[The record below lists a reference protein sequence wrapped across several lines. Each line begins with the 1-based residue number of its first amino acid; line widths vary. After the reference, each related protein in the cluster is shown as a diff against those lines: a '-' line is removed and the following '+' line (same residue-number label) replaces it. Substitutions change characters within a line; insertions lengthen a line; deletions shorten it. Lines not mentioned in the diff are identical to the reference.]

1 MSVAES
7 VTVFDRLQARYPQ
20 TVAAFAAM
28 PGGEAALASVERLDE
43 RFAAVVRG
51 VAAAGVVIP
60 CDVLPTATHGAY
72 DVVYLGG
79 VLGLINATALAV
91 EAARDGQRT
100 GTAVRPAQRAPAP
113 LRIALLDEGKAGNAH
128 REWNIS
134 LAELAELVR
143 AGVAT
148 WDDLAGIV
156 ANRYRAGIVRFHA
169 ESIDVPAAPMTTA
182 EVLDVAVRADALL
195 AHCRRRFT
203 ECGGVIHEGRRFLRC
218 YQRTRGHAGAVIEM
232 EGPNGLERYR
242 ARLVVDAMGTIS
254 PVAWA
259 INQGGAL
266 QGVCPTAGTTARG
279 LRRGSDPRAVDPTT
293 GEVLITIADVQEGR
307 QLIWEGFP
315 AGEDEYTVYLFYYDR
330 IDPTQPQSLLDL
342 FERYFALLPTYKEPG
357 EGFAHL
363 KPVYGFI
370 PARYHDVR
378 RGTGAARGIVSIGD
392 AAAQQSP
399 LTFCGFGSHTR
410 NLRRITGTLRY
421 CLAHDL
427 LEAKHLRHA
436 GAHQANMA
444 PLWGLS
450 RMMAHRDGG
459 DPAAVNRIMNVFLA
473 TLNDLGAETTRRF
486 LRDNPSWREYT
497 AMMLATLRHHP
508 WVLPA
513 LRRALGTRGL
523 MQWFGDYG
531 RFGLLALGRAALGD
545 PLHGWRARTAA
556 QIARRSPAAGL
567 ALRARQWEYR
577 SMRGATE
584 PVDAPAGFPYV
595 A

>member
-1 MSVAES
+1 MSIAAES
-7 VTVFDRLQARYPQ
+7 ATIIERLQARYPQ

-28 PGGEAALASVERLDE
+28 PGGEGSLAAVARLDE

-51 VAAAGVVIP
+51 GAADAVVIP
-60 CDVLPTATHGAY
+60 CDALPAVTHGEY
-72 DVVYLGG
+72 DVVYVGG
-79 VLGLINATALAV
+79 VLGLINATALLAGV
-91 EAARDGQRT
+91 AGAGAR
-100 GTAVRPAQRAPAP
+100 RPGRAKPHPP
-113 LRIALLDEGKAGNAH
+113 LRIALLDERKAGNAH

-156 ANRYRAGIVRFHA
+156 ANRYREGIVRFHA
-169 ESIDVPAAPMTTA
+169 ATIDVPEARITT
-182 EVLDVAVRADALL
+182 EDVLDVAVRADALL

-203 ECGGVIHEGRRFLRC
+203 ELGGAISEGRRFLRC
-218 YQRTRGHAGAVIEM
+218 YQRTQGRVGSVVEVAGPDGV
-232 EGPNGLERYR
+232 ERYG

-254 PVAWA
+254 PIAWA
-259 INQGGAL
+259 INAGGAL

-279 LRRGSDPRAVDPTT
+279 FRRGSGLREVDATT

-315 AGEDEYTVYLFYYDR
+315 ASEDEYTVYLFYYDR
-330 IDPTQPQSLLDL
+330 VDPMHPQSLLDL
-342 FERYFALLPTYKEPG
+342 FERYFTLLPTYKEAGPD
-357 EGFAHL
+357 FAHL

-410 NLRRITGTLRY
+410 NLQRITAMLRY

-450 RMMAHRDGG
+450 RMMAHREGG
-459 DPAAVNRIMNVFLA
+459 DPAAVNRIMNVFLGA
-473 TLNDLGAETTRRF
+473 LNDLGEETTRRF

-497 AMMLATLRHHP
+497 AMMLVTVRRQP

-531 RFGLLALGRAALGD
+531 RFGLLSLGRAALGD
-545 PLHGWRARTAA
+545 PLVGVRARIAA
-556 QIARRSPAAGL
+556 IVAHRFPAAGL
-567 ALRARQWEYR
+567 ALRARQWEWR
-577 SMRGATE
+577 AMHGARE
-584 PVDAPAGFPYV
+584 LLDAPPDFPRQ
-595 A
+595 

>member
-1 MSVAES
+1 MMVAAAS
-7 VTVFDRLQARYPQ
+7 VTIFERLRACYPQ
-20 TVAAFAAM
+20 TVAAFQAM
-28 PGGEAALASVERLDE
+28 PGGEGSLAAVARLDE

-51 VAAAGVVIP
+51 VAADAVVIP
-60 CDVLPTATHGAY
+60 CDELPAVMDGGY
-72 DVVYLGG
+72 DVVYVGG
-79 VLGLINATALAV
+79 VLGLINATALA
-91 EAARDGQRT
+91 AGR
-100 GTAVRPAQRAPAP
+100 AVRPAQRAPAP

-156 ANRYRAGIVRFHA
+156 ANRYREGIVRFHA
-169 ESIDVPAAPMTTA
+169 ATIDVPEARITT
-182 EVLDVAVRADALL
+182 EGVLDVAVRADALL

-203 ECGGVIHEGRRFLRC
+203 DLGGAIYEGRRFLRC
-218 YQRTRGHAGAVIEM
+218 YQRTQGRVGSVIEVA
-232 EGPNGLERYR
+232 GPDGLERYG

-254 PVAWA
+254 PIAWA
-259 INQGGAL
+259 INAGGAL

-279 LRRGSDPRAVDPTT
+279 FRRGSGLREVDSTT

-315 AGEDEYTVYLFYYDR
+315 ASEDEYTVYLFYYDR
-330 IDPTQPQSLLDL
+330 VDPTHPQSLLDL
-342 FERYFALLPTYKEPG
+342 FERYFTLLPTYKEAGPD
-357 EGFAHL
+357 FAHL

-410 NLRRITGTLRY
+410 NLQRITAMLRY

-427 LEAKHLRHA
+427 LEAAHLRHA

-450 RMMAHRDGG
+450 RMMAHREGG
-459 DPAAVNRIMNVFLA
+459 DPAAVNRIMNVFLGA
-473 TLNDLGAETTRRF
+473 LNDLGEETTRRF

-497 AMMLATLRHHP
+497 AMMLVTLRRQP

-531 RFGLLALGRAALGD
+531 RFGLVSLGRAALGD
-545 PLHGWRARTAA
+545 PLIGRRARIAA
-556 QIARRSPAAGL
+556 MIGRRFPVAGL
-567 ALRARQWEYR
+567 ALRARQWEWRAMHGARESLNAPPDFPESDAYATR
-577 SMRGATE
+577 RG
-584 PVDAPAGFPYV
+584 
-595 A
+595 

>member
-1 MSVAES
+1 MSVTTEVA
-7 VTVFDRLQARYPQ
+7 TIFDRLDRRYPR
-20 TVAAFAAM
+20 TVAAFRVM
-28 PGGEAALASVERLDE
+28 PGGEQSLAAVERLDR
-43 RFAAVVRG
+43 RFASVVRG
-51 VAAAGVVIP
+51 VAADEIVVP
-60 CDVLPTATHGAY
+60 CDALPTATHGAY
-72 DVVYLGG
+72 DVIYLGG
-79 VLGLINATALAV
+79 VLGLINATALAAGV
-91 EAARDGQRT
+91 EAEAWAGRAVVTPAR
-100 GTAVRPAQRAPAP
+100 PP

-156 ANRYRAGIVRFHA
+156 ANRYRSGIVRFHA
-169 ESIDVPAAPMTTA
+169 ETIDIPATPMETTD
-182 EVLDVAVRADALL
+182 VLDVAVRADALL

-203 ECGGVIHEGRRFLRC
+203 ELGGTIYEGRRFLRC
-218 YQRTRGHAGAVIEM
+218 YQRTAGAVGSVIEVA
-232 EGPNGLERYR
+232 GPDGIERYGT
-242 ARLVVDAMGTIS
+242 RLVVDAMGTIS

-259 INQGGAL
+259 INADGAL

-279 LRRGSDPRAVDPTT
+279 FRQGSDARAVDPTT
-293 GEVLITIADVQEGR
+293 GEVLITIADVQDGR

-315 AGEDEYTVYLFYYDR
+315 ASADEYTVYLFYYDGV
-330 IDPTQPQSLLDL
+330 DPVRPQSLLDL
-342 FERYFALLPTYKEPG
+342 FEHYFTLLPTYKEPG
-357 EGFAHL
+357 ADFAHL

-378 RGTGAARGIVSIGD
+378 HGTGAARGIVSIGD

-410 NLRRITGTLRY
+410 NLQRITGILRY
-421 CLAHDL
+421 CLARDF
-427 LEAKHLRHA
+427 LEARHLRHA

-450 RMMAHRDGG
+450 RMMAHREGG

-473 TLNDLGAETTRRF
+473 TLNDLGEATTRRF
-486 LRDNPSWREYT
+486 LRDNPSWWEYT
-497 AMMLATLRHHP
+497 AMMLATVRRHP

-523 MQWFGDYG
+523 LQWFADYG
-531 RFGLLALGRAALGD
+531 RFGLLALGRATLGD
-545 PLHGWRARTAA
+545 PTTGLRARIAA
-556 QIARRSPAAGL
+556 MIGQRSPAAGL
-567 ALRARQWEYR
+567 ALRARQWEWR

-584 PVDAPAGFPYV
+584 PIGAPVGFPY
-595 A
+595 AQ

>member
-1 MSVAES
+1 MTLSTEQA
-7 VTVFDRLQARYPQ
+7 TIFARLHARYPR

-28 PGGEAALASVERLDE
+28 PGGTRALAAVERLDE

-51 VAAAGVVIP
+51 VTADEVIIP
-60 CDVLPTATHGAY
+60 CDALPAATHGEY
-72 DVVYLGG
+72 DALYLGG

-91 EAARDGQRT
+91 GAARD
-100 GTAVRPAQRAPAP
+100 ARPI
-113 LRIALLDEGKAGNAH
+113 RIALLDEGKAGSAH

-148 WDDLAGIV
+148 WDDLAGVV
-156 ANRYRAGIVRFHA
+156 ANRYRAGILRFHA
-169 ESIDVPAAPMTTA
+169 EAIDVPAAPMTTE

-195 AHCRRRFT
+195 AHCRRRFV
-203 ECGGVIHEGRRFLRC
+203 ECGGIIHEGRRFRRC
-218 YQRTRGHAGAVIEM
+218 YQRTRGRAGSVIEV
-232 EGPNGLERYR
+232 EGPDGLERYG

-254 PVAWA
+254 PLAWA
-259 INQGGAL
+259 INRDGAL

-279 LRRGSDPRAVDPTT
+279 FRRGGDPRAVDPAT

-330 IDPTQPQSLLDL
+330 VDPARPQSLLDL

-357 EGFAHL
+357 ADFAHL

-370 PARYHDVR
+370 PARYHDMR

-410 NLRRITGTLRY
+410 NLRRITETLRY
-421 CLAHDL
+421 CLTHDL
-427 LEAKHLRHA
+427 LEARHLRHA

-450 RMMAHRDGG
+450 RMMAHREGG

-473 TLNDLGAETTRRF
+473 TLNDLGPETSRRF

-497 AMMLATLRHHP
+497 AMMLATLRRQP

-523 MQWFGDYG
+523 AQWFGDYG
-531 RFGLLALGRAALGD
+531 RFGLLALARAALGD
-545 PLHGWRARTAA
+545 PLHGWRARIAGG
-556 QIARRSPAAGL
+556 IARRSPAAGL
-567 ALRARQWEYR
+567 ALRARQWEWR

-584 PVDAPAGFPYV
+584 PPEAPANFPYTG
-595 A
+595 

>member
-1 MSVAES
+1 MTTMAASA
-7 VTVFDRLQARYPQ
+7 TIFARLDGKYPR
-20 TVAAFAAM
+20 TVAAFRAM
-28 PGGEAALASVERLDE
+28 PGGAQALAAVERLDE

-51 VAAAGVVIP
+51 VAAEEIVVP
-60 CDVLPTATHGAY
+60 CDALPAATHGAY
-72 DVVYLGG
+72 DVLYLGG
-79 VLGLINATALAV
+79 VLGLINATALA
-91 EAARDGQRT
+91 AGTARDGKANRD
-100 GTAVRPAQRAPAP
+100 AP

-134 LAELAELVR
+134 RAELAELVR

-156 ANRYRAGIVRFHA
+156 AGRYRTGIVRFHA
-169 ESIDVPAAPMTTA
+169 QSIDVPEAELTT
-182 EVLDVAVRADALL
+182 EDVLDVAVRADALL

-203 ECGGVIHEGRRFLRC
+203 ELGGTIHEGRRFLRC
-218 YQRTRGHAGAVIEM
+218 YQRARGPAGSVVEV
-232 EGPNGLERYR
+232 EGPGGLERYG

-254 PVAWA
+254 PIAWA
-259 INQGGAL
+259 INAGGAL

-279 LRRGSDPRAVDPTT
+279 FRRGSGPRAVDPAT

-315 AGEDEYTVYLFYYDR
+315 AGEEEYTVYLFYYDR
-330 IDPTQPQSLLDL
+330 IDPAYPQSLLDL
-342 FERYFALLPTYKEPG
+342 FERYFTLLPDYKEPG
-357 EGFAHL
+357 PAFAHL

-378 RGTGAARGIVSIGD
+378 RGTGATRGIVSIGD

-410 NLRRITGTLRY
+410 NLLRITEMLRS

-450 RMMAHRDGG
+450 RMMAHREGG

-473 TLNDLGAETTRRF
+473 TLNDLGPEMTRRF
-486 LRDNPSWREYT
+486 LRDTPTWREYT
-497 AMMLATLRHHP
+497 AMMLATLRRQP

-523 MQWFGDYG
+523 VQWLADYG

-545 PLHGWRARTAA
+545 PLHGRRARCAA
-556 QIARRSPAAGL
+556 AIGRRSPAAGL
-567 ALRARQWEYR
+567 SLRARQWEWR
-577 SMRGATE
+577 AMRGA
-584 PVDAPAGFPYV
+584 G
-595 A
+595 

>member
-1 MSVAES
+1 MPVAAEA
-7 VTVFDRLQARYPQ
+7 VRIFERLRARYPL

-28 PGGEAALASVERLDE
+28 PGGEASLAAVAQLDE
-43 RFAAVVRG
+43 RFAAVVQG
-51 VAAAGVVIP
+51 VAADEIVVP
-60 CDVLPTATHGAY
+60 CAVLPAVTHGEY
-72 DVVYLGG
+72 DVVYVGG
-79 VLGLINATALAV
+79 VLGLINATALA
-91 EAARDGQRT
+91 AGR
-100 GTAVRPAQRAPAP
+100 AVREPP

-143 AGVAT
+143 AGIAT
-148 WDDLAGIV
+148 WDDLTGIV
-156 ANRYRAGIVRFHA
+156 ANRYREGIVRFHA
-169 ESIDVPAAPMTTA
+169 ATIDVPEARITT
-182 EVLDVAVRADALL
+182 EDVLDVAVRADALL

-203 ECGGVIHEGRRFLRC
+203 ELGGTIHEERRFLRC
-218 YQRTRGHAGAVIEM
+218 YQRTRGRVGSVIEVA
-232 EGPNGLERYR
+232 GPDGLERYG
-242 ARLVVDAMGTIS
+242 ARLIVDAMGTIS
-254 PVAWA
+254 PIAWA
-259 INQGGAL
+259 INAGGAL

-279 LRRGSDPRAVDPTT
+279 FRRGSGLREVDSTT

-315 AGEDEYTVYLFYYDR
+315 ASEDEYTVYLFYYDR
-330 IDPTQPQSLLDL
+330 VDPTNPQSLLDL
-342 FERYFALLPTYKEPG
+342 FERYFTLLPTYKELGPD
-357 EGFAHL
+357 FVHL

-370 PARYHDVR
+370 PARYHDLR

-410 NLRRITGTLRY
+410 NLQRITTIVRY

-427 LEAKHLRHA
+427 LEAAHLRHA

-450 RMMAHRDGG
+450 RMMAHREGS
-459 DPAAVNRIMNVFLA
+459 DPAAVNRIMNVFLGA
-473 TLNDLGAETTRRF
+473 LNDLGEETTHRF

-497 AMMLATLRHHP
+497 AMMLATVRRQP

-531 RFGLLALGRAALGD
+531 RFGLVSLGRAALGD
-545 PLHGWRARTAA
+545 PLIGPRARSAA
-556 QIARRSPAAGL
+556 MIGRHFPAAGL
-567 ALRARQWEYR
+567 ALRARQWEWR
-577 SMRGATE
+577 AMHGARE
-584 PVDAPAGFPYV
+584 SLDVPPDFPESDAYATRRV
-595 A
+595 

>member
-1 MSVAES
+1 MSVAAEPIAI
-7 VTVFDRLQARYPQ
+7 FERLRARYPG

-28 PGGEAALASVERLDE
+28 PDGERSLRAVERLDE

-51 VAAAGVVIP
+51 VAADAIVIP
-60 CDVLPTATHGAY
+60 CDALPAAAHGDY
-72 DVVYLGG
+72 DVLYVGG

-91 EAARDGQRT
+91 GAARDGMAGSGR
-100 GTAVRPAQRAPAP
+100 AIHPAQRAPAP
-113 LRIALLDEGKAGNAH
+113 LRIALLDEGIAGNAH

-148 WDDLAGIV
+148 WNDLAGIV
-156 ANRYRAGIVRFHA
+156 ANRYREGIVRFHA
-169 ESIDVPAAPMTTA
+169 ATIDVPEARVTT
-182 EVLDVAVRADALL
+182 EDVLDVAVRADALL

-203 ECGGVIHEGRRFLRC
+203 ALGGTIYEGRRFLRC
-218 YQRTRGHAGAVIEM
+218 YQRTRGRVGSVVEVAG
-232 EGPNGLERYR
+232 PDGLERYS

-254 PVAWA
+254 PIAWA

-279 LRRGSDPRAVDPTT
+279 FRRGSGPREVDPAT
-293 GEVLITIADVQEGR
+293 GEVLITIADVQEER

-315 AGEDEYTVYLFYYDR
+315 ASEDEYTVYLFYYDR
-330 IDPTQPQSLLDL
+330 VNPTNPQSLLDL
-342 FERYFALLPTYKEPG
+342 FERYFTLLPTYKEPG
-357 EGFAHL
+357 PDFAHL

-378 RGTGAARGIVSIGD
+378 RGTGASRGIVSIGD

-410 NLRRITGTLRY
+410 NLQRITEMLRY
-421 CLAHDL
+421 CLVHDL
-427 LEAKHLRHA
+427 LDAEHLRHA

-450 RMMAHRDGG
+450 RMMAHREG
-459 DPAAVNRIMNVFLA
+459 DDLAAVNRIMNVFLGA
-473 TLNDLGAETTRRF
+473 LNDLGEETTRRF

-497 AMMLATLRHHP
+497 AIMLATVRRQP

-523 MQWFGDYG
+523 IQWFGDYG
-531 RFGLLALGRAALGD
+531 RFGILSLGRAALGD
-545 PLHGWRARTAA
+545 PLVGPRARAA
-556 QIARRSPAAGL
+556 ALIGHRFPAVGL
-567 ALRARQWEYR
+567 ALRARQWEWR
-577 SMRGATE
+577 AMHGGRE
-584 PVDAPAGFPYV
+584 PLDAPPDFP
-595 A
+595 